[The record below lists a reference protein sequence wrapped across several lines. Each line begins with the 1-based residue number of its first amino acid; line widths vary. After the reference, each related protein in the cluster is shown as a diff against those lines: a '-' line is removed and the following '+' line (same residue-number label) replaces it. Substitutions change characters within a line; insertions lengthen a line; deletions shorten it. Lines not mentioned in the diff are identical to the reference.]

1 MKDKGYF
8 YNIREY
14 SSVLK
19 TLKTRRINYFLKG
32 MNGIAINITN
42 QYVLEF
48 YHISHMHICEWHS

>member
-1 MKDKGYF
+1 MKDKGDF

-19 TLKTRRINYFLKG
+19 TLKTQRINYFLKG

-48 YHISHMHICEWHS
+48 YHISHMHICE